1 MSIRKVSVLFQ
12 RFFEYKYLPVILA
25 VIAFVIMIGALKSGF
40 TLDEY
45 YETAIL
51 TDPDD
56 LPQQL
61 LEMDFLPENS
71 GKLSTAI
78 FDMISLGR
86 QEGQIQKSINN
97 GALPWWTYQESVGA
111 FFRPVHVIFRWLDCR
126 LFTDSQVLMHAH
138 SLIWFAAVIFVVTIL
153 YRRLMGP
160 CWLGGFAALLFLL
173 NKSNY
178 FPATCIANRSTL
190 LMLFFGVTSLIFYHK
205 WRTSNSKTAIAI
217 CYLSLVLSLLSKE
230 SGICV
235 FIYMAAYEIALS
247 KDKWSKR
254 IINLIPAVLI
264 IVIWRIIYDSLG
276 YGFYGGDMYSD
287 PIRDPLSFLRSV
299 IENGPVIFAD
309 VWGLSLADITVAFSQ
324 AIRVK
329 IIWIT
334 TGFSAFVLVMILP
347 LLRKN
352 PLARFWF
359 LAMAGSLVV
368 SCSGMFSRTLLFAS
382 IGAFGL
388 ITLFINDVI
397 NKADWLVRAKAWQ
410 VSAKIFC
417 LFLLLAHIPLT
428 IAARLGT
435 PATFDMIVN
444 SIEAGMSLK
453 WQDDF
458 KDKDII
464 LVNCPMVLSCMMNPY
479 YNSYHKEP
487 FPRSMHMLSIG
498 LEGVEVTRIDQKR
511 LLFKAASGNLI
522 RFERED
528 DMHIAHLLDV
538 INGIVRG
545 KEFPMQ
551 PGQSVTTRKFT
562 VEVVAVDDSRMP
574 KEVLFTFNEVL
585 EESELYWLW
594 FNWQDGKYHKF
605 QVPQIGQSVTLQAIP
620 KVSLADA
627 LRFMMKLF

>member
-25 VIAFVIMIGALKSGF
+25 VIAFVTMIPALKSGF

-51 TDPDD
+51 TDPNQ

-86 QEGQIQKSINN
+86 QEGHIQKSINN
-97 GALPWWTYQESVGA
+97 GMLPWWTYQESVGA
-111 FFRPVHVIFRWLDCR
+111 FFRPVHVITRWLDCR

-138 SLIWFAAVIFVVTIL
+138 SLAWFAAVIFVVTIL

-160 CWLGGFAALLFLL
+160 CWLAGFAALLFLL

-178 FPATCIANRSTL
+178 FPAMCIANRSTL

-205 WRTSNSKTAIAI
+205 WRTSDSKTAIAI
-217 CYLSLVLSLLSKE
+217 CYLSLVLSLLAKE

-235 FIYMAAYEIALS
+235 FVYMAAYEIALS
-247 KDKWSKR
+247 KDKWAKR
-254 IINLIPAVLI
+254 VINLIPAVLI
-264 IVIWRIIYDSLG
+264 IVAWRIIYNSLG
-276 YGFYGGDMYSD
+276 YGFYGGDMYAD
-287 PIRDPLSFLRSV
+287 PIRSPLSFLQAV
-299 IENGPVIFAD
+299 IERAPIIFAD
-309 VWGLSLADITVAFSQ
+309 LWGLLLADIYLAFSC
-324 AIRVK
+324 AIRIK
-329 IIWIT
+329 IVWIT
-334 TGFSAFVLVMILP
+334 TGFSIFVLIMILP

-352 PLARFWF
+352 QLARFWF
-359 LAMAGSLVV
+359 LGMAGSLVV
-368 SCSGMFSRTLLFAS
+368 SCTTMFSRTFLFAG

-397 NKADWLVRAKAWQ
+397 NNAEWLLKTKIWLIP
-410 VSAKIFC
+410 AKIFC
-417 LFLLLAHIPLT
+417 MFLLLAHIPLN
-428 IAARLGT
+428 IAARLVT
-435 PATFDMIVN
+435 PAMFDMSIN
-444 SIEAGMSLK
+444 SMDAGMSLK
-453 WQDDF
+453 WQPDF

-464 LVNCPMVLSCMMNPY
+464 LVNCPIVLSCMITPY
-479 YNSYHKEP
+479 YNSYYKQP

-498 LEGVEVTRIDQKR
+498 IEGIEILRLDQKR
-511 LLFKAASGNLI
+511 LLFKAPSGNLI
-522 RFERED
+522 RFERKD
-528 DMHIAHLLDV
+528 DMHVAHVLDV

-545 KEFPMQ
+545 KQFPMQ
-551 PGQSVTTRKFT
+551 PCQSVTTRKFT
-562 VEVVAVDDSRMP
+562 AEVVAVDDSGMP

-594 FNWQDGKYHKF
+594 FNWHDGKYHKF
-605 QVPQIGQSVTLQAIP
+605 QIPQIDQSAPIPAIP
-620 KVSLADA
+620 QASLADA
-627 LRFMMKLF
+627 LRFIMKSF